1 MSKCNIGD
9 IYNYLFFLRKYKND
23 WYWDKNSKELEQQTH
38 PENCNEIFKK
48 IKEQNSIDT
57 EKPDNKLTNNEINL
71 LEFQIWTMMKI
82 KTTWN
87 LDETLPTVLLQNNDN
102 TNNMDIVDID
112 DNDDD
117 NKPKTWSSWLGFT
130 STHNNNNNNNDDSLD
145 NTSFGSYNINTKNIT
160 EIKRLERRRETLL
173 NNLNTAKFDTRGP
186 IHQEIHNL
194 NIAIAELKKGVNE
207 LYTYGGKR
215 ISKRRNSKKTTSKK
229 GKKNRKSNKKSNK
242 KISKK

>member
-38 PENCNEIFKK
+38 SENCNKIFKK
-48 IKEQNSIDT
+48 IKEQNSISI
-57 EKPDNKLTNNEINL
+57 EKPDNELTNDEINL
-71 LEFQIWTMMKI
+71 LEFQISTMMKI

-87 LDETLPTVLLQNNDN
+87 LDETLPTVSLQNNDN

-112 DNDDD
+112 DNKA
-117 NKPKTWSSWLGFT
+117 NTWSSWFGFRP
-130 STHNNNNNNNDDSLD
+130 NNNDNNNDYDSLD
-145 NTSFGSYNINTKNIT
+145 NNTSFGNYNINTKNIT
-160 EIKRLERRRETLL
+160 EINRLEIKRKTLL
-173 NNLNTAKFDTRGP
+173 NNLNTAEFNTMGP
-186 IHQEIHNL
+186 IHQEIHDL
-194 NIAIAELKKGVNE
+194 NIEIAELKKGDDKLN
-207 LYTYGGKR
+207 TYGGKR
-215 ISKRRNSKKTTSKK
+215 KSKRRNSKKTTSKK